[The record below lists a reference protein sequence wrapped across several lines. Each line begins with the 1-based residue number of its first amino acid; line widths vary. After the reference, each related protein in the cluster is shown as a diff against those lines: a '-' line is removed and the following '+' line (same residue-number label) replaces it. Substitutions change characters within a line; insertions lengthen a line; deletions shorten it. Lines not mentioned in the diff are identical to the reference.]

1 MSTINGLG
9 GPRLPTLSPTT
20 TQGPAGSS
28 FLSRVRLAASGSV
41 SLPATN
47 GPAVSGKS
55 IISSAMGA
63 ATSGQTSTTPDAQKT
78 IQDMSRSFVMGMA
91 QTTFGDIGQ
100 CKADIEPEDD

>member
-20 TQGPAGSS
+20 TQSPVGSS
-28 FLSRVRLAASGSV
+28 FLSRLGASGSV
-41 SLPATN
+41 ALPATN

-55 IISSAMGA
+55 IISSAVGA
-63 ATSGQTSTTPDAQKT
+63 ATSGQGAPVSDAQKT

>member
-9 GPRLPTLSPTT
+9 GPRLPTVSTTT
-20 TQGPAGSS
+20 TQAPTGAS

-41 SLPATN
+41 SLQPGT
-47 GPAVSGKS
+47 GSTVSGKS
-55 IISSAMGA
+55 IVSSAVSA
-63 ATSGQTSTTPDAQKT
+63 ATSGQPPVSDAQKT

-100 CKADIEPEDD
+100 CKADIEPEED